1 VVISKATSVYIIML
15 VVFGAGLWAI
25 LSFGSIL
32 LPAPTD
38 LAGQWELHDP
48 NANATTDG
56 GESAAAHKM
65 TIDQSGRYF
74 QITIDQPRFSLKQ
87 AARESLKNRTG
98 PDAVRITVGSGPNEL
113 TFTGLPDSDEFQL
126 ESRGAAAGTWRAV
139 RVVRTYPR
147 RESPRPAARPTTRLA
162 RS

>member
-1 VVISKATSVYIIML
+1 ML

-32 LPAPTD
+32 LQAPTD
-38 LAGQWELHDP
+38 LAGQWELHD
-48 NANATTDG
+48 ANATTDS
-56 GESAAAHKM
+56 GESVAAHKM

-74 QITIDQPRFSLKQ
+74 QITIDQQRFSLKQ
-87 AARESLKNRTG
+87 AAHELLDNPTG
-98 PDAVRITVGSGPNEL
+98 PDTVRITVGSGPNEL
-113 TFTGLPDSDEFQL
+113 TFTGLPDGDEFQL

-147 RESPRPAARPTTRLA
+147 RENPRPAAGPTPRLA

>member
-1 VVISKATSVYIIML
+1 MISKATSVYIIML

-32 LPAPTD
+32 LQAPTD
-38 LAGQWELHDP
+38 LAGQWELHD
-48 NANATTDG
+48 ANATTDS
-56 GESAAAHKM
+56 GESVAAHKM

-74 QITIDQPRFSLKQ
+74 QITIDQQRFSLKQ
-87 AARESLKNRTG
+87 AAHELLDNPTG
-98 PDAVRITVGSGPNEL
+98 PDAVRITMSSGPNEL
-113 TFTGLPDSDEFQL
+113 TFTGLPGGDEYQL

-147 RESPRPAARPTTRLA
+147 RENPHPAAGPTPRLA